1 MQDNVHYLID
11 SSGFYLTEEGYMRL
25 QAIRDQLF
33 FMGTLAYSQKEHEEG
48 VTLQVTRETLGES
61 YDIFARQIMDVIG
74 EEIRRLREMKPLDK

>member
-1 MQDNVHYLID
+1 
-11 SSGFYLTEEGYMRL
+11 
-25 QAIRDQLF
+25 
-33 FMGTLAYSQKEHEEG
+33 MGTLAYPQKEHEEG